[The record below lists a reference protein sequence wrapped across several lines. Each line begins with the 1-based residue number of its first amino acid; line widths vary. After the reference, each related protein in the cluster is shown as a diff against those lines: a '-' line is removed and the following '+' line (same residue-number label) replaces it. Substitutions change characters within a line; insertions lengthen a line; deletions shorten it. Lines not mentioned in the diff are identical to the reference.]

1 MQARVS
7 ISFKD
12 GVLDPEAAAIEG
24 ALRGLGFDG
33 VRSVR
38 RVRVIE
44 LDLDTNE
51 PETARASVTRM
62 CERLLANPVIEDA
75 SVEILKE
82 G

>member
-7 ISFKD
+7 IRFKD

-33 VRSVR
+33 VRGVR

-51 PETARASVTRM
+51 PEAAWASVERM